1 MATRSR
7 YRPQKQRPPLAV
19 EGRRAGRGVSA
30 QGAHRSTTAWGPGP
44 ASSACGRWWRPLSR
58 GPREARA
65 PRGWKSPGRW
75 PLGRRG
81 HAVRGAALTCVCAAP
96 RSGAFRSGDRPS
108 LQLPFPQDR
117 SWEIR
122 RPSASALANVASH
135 AYALSPVAAHAWEL
149 APAAAHS
156 CALAPGPVGAGRG
169 VSQPQDY
176 WLEYPYFTFP

>member
-1 MATRSR
+1 M
-7 YRPQKQRPPLAV
+7 LL
-19 EGRRAGRGVSA
+19 EAGRV
-30 QGAHRSTTAWGPGP
+30 
-44 ASSACGRWWRPLSR
+44 
-58 GPREARA
+58 RA
-65 PRGWKSPGRW
+65 AGRW

-149 APAAAHS
+149 APAAAHAWELAPAAAHS

-169 VSQPQDY
+169 VCQPQDS